1 MTFEF
6 SRISFAGLPGMFD
19 GIRDW
24 RSMNRLIWRLVTLA
38 LTMSTALAMGG
49 KGPHAL
55 AQTQAV
61 PLTRLAPA
69 QSATV
74 TKAAVTKEGALESG
88 DKDKK
93 ADAAKSDDKAGSKTE
108 EKNDEKKKD
117 PAAERLAKIKKS
129 KFDRKPATILKAWA
143 ESSGV
148 VVAKPKTATAS
159 ALAKM
164 NSIPPEILAQVD
176 VQGVAAIAQPPEKP
190 DAEEA
195 GDKKPAEKASE
206 DPFDKELKDLS
217 TAVTLG
223 RWAKVGEHLGK
234 WSPEESLAAWRAIVT
249 SLGEGQVLTTGVIA
263 LASSGRA
270 STIPVDTSASQSSL
284 MMQRM
289 MMSSMNIGIDM
300 NDPELRSMLQGR
312 GGNDQH
318 LMSVDDFVALA
329 GIAPK
334 PAEEEDREP
343 LARLVVL
350 VEKQT
355 NATEDLVNKL
365 RKLVERQ
372 EPKPPLT
379 RRDAAMILCAAN
391 LAAEAEPFM
400 LPPDSPEAKA
410 DPLELNLLA
419 RHSLAKFNRLGTPEL
434 LNQAWAAL
442 QAVMAMEVKT
452 PEQSQARDEATK
464 QAVSL
469 VPKVDKAL
477 SRKWFDETFKGR
489 PERGAALLS
498 SLGESANTYLLTSIR
513 SSEPRLQNMRM
524 LKTAVD
530 ALLAAAPER
539 ADQWRESLTVL
550 ASVWLAEA
558 RLTKSFDRSTAPRIQ
573 RDIYG
578 NVYYASEEEN
588 PAPFV
593 NNPNLPQALP
603 AREMVKLA
611 PLGGWL
617 ERVDRGLHPNVH
629 KALAEI
635 YLKMGGDTEAFPHI
649 EEVARTEPEM
659 ARELAEEFIRVWT
672 SNHDMNQARNQRNP
686 YIFVFGFEQKAEGI
700 PLTRS
705 KQERNL
711 EELAGWLAKLK
722 KLPIRPV
729 DETRIAKAFTTCHS
743 SAEVYRTE
751 AITAVFGPME
761 NLKPETIAR
770 LAQQMRSNLAS
781 LWRRPAVQDQAKTKR
796 KEKDIREEV
805 LRGYATA
812 LKVVADARARYP
824 EEWSLTAAQA
834 ALMHDE
840 NNFRQEIELSPDFMP
855 IRRKALALFG
865 EAARQYVDRANSL
878 TADQQTNDVF
888 DQWFYAGLGACEPA
902 QITETTVPEPN
913 QPALIRKALEALPG
927 AAAESHMNRFA
938 NQLFTRMSTLS
949 PAVKFR
955 YLKAGFEIVGDAPQ
969 AYEARKVYD
978 YYKDLNREIRL
989 EAVVDGPTSIDPAQ
1003 PFGVYVNIRHT
1014 REIERESG
1022 GFGRYLQNQNQGS
1035 FFYYNY
1041 GRPLENYRD
1050 KFQDAASKALQE
1062 HFEVLSVTFETEKV
1076 SSTPLPEM
1084 GWRVTPYAYLLLKP
1098 KGPKVDRIPPLKLD
1112 LDFMDTSGYVILPVE
1127 SPQVAVNCSPESP
1140 PSRPFRDVEITQ
1152 ILDERQSAEGKLIL
1166 EIKSTG
1172 HGLMPPAGD
1181 LVDLNEIPSFVVEK
1195 VDDQG
1200 LAVSRFDEDT
1210 SAAGIISERSSLV
1223 TLKAASGLTSLPA
1236 ELQFPKPRVDKPK
1249 LTYQKYVDA
1258 DLAAADPI
1266 TPLLARYGK
1275 VDRTGQTLAIA
1286 GSIAGLV
1293 AAGIGIPRAIKSFRR
1308 KPLGDSTEVPAE
1320 PFAVLGLL
1328 RGLEQ
1333 RKSLNQALRDELAA
1347 SIRSIEE
1354 CYFSG
1359 NSNPETSAPDL
1370 NSLVM
1375 RWTRLAED

>member
-1 MTFEF
+1 
-6 SRISFAGLPGMFD
+6 
-19 GIRDW
+19 
-24 RSMNRLIWRLVTLA
+24 MNRMIWRAVTFA
-38 LTMSTALAMGG
+38 LTMSTALGLGA
-49 KGPHAL
+49 AL
-55 AQTQAV
+55 PRTQAQIQAV
-61 PLTRLAPA
+61 PLRRLTPA
-69 QSATV
+69 QSTAVAKPTAT
-74 TKAAVTKEGALESG
+74 TEDAPKTG
-88 DKDKK
+88 DKK
-93 ADAAKSDDKAGSKTE
+93 ADAAKTDDKPASKPE
-108 EKNDEKKKD
+108 EKKEEKKTD
-117 PAAERLAKIKKS
+117 PAAERLAKIKKQ

-148 VVAKPKTATAS
+148 VVAKPKTATNA
-159 ALAKM
+159 AVA
-164 NSIPPEILAQVD
+164 NANAIPPEILAQVEA
-176 VQGVAAIAQPPEKP
+176 QGAIAILPATDKPDGDAAVEADGKKPEEKP
-190 DAEEA
+190 
-195 GDKKPAEKASE
+195 KE

-217 TAVTLG
+217 TDVTLG
-223 RWAKVGEHLGK
+223 RWAKVGERLGK
-234 WSPEESLAAWRAIVT
+234 WTPAESMAAWRAIVS
-249 SLGEGQVLTTGVIA
+249 SLGEGQTLTTGVIA

-270 STIPVDTSASQSSL
+270 STIPVDTTASQSSL

-289 MMSSMNIGIDM
+289 MISSMNIGMDM
-300 NDPELRSMLQGR
+300 NDPEIRSMMQGR

-318 LMSVDDFVALA
+318 LMSVDDFVALT

-365 RKLVERQ
+365 RKLVERK
-372 EPKPPLT
+372 EPLS
-379 RRDAAMILCAAN
+379 RRDAAVILCAAN

-400 LPPDSPEAKA
+400 LPADSPEARSE
-410 DPLELNLLA
+410 PLELNLLA

-434 LNQAWAAL
+434 LNQAWSAL
-442 QAVMAMEVKT
+442 QAVMAMDVKT

-477 SRKWFDETFKGR
+477 SQKWFDETFKGR

-498 SLGESANTYLLTSIR
+498 SLGESANTYLRTSIR
-513 SSEPRLQNMRM
+513 ASEPRLQNMRM

-530 ALLAAAPER
+530 ALLASAPER

-550 ASVWLAEA
+550 ASAWLAEA
-558 RLTKSFDRSTAPRIQ
+558 RLTKTYDRSTAPRIQ

-578 NVYYASEEEN
+578 NVYYTSEEEN
-588 PAPFV
+588 QAPFI
-593 NNPNLPQALP
+593 NNPNMPQALP

-659 ARELAEEFIRVWT
+659 ARELAQEFIRVWT

-711 EELAGWLAKLK
+711 QELAGWLAKLK

-729 DETRIAKAFTTCHS
+729 DETLIAKAFTTCHS

-751 AITAVFGPME
+751 AITSVFGPME

-770 LAQQMRSNLAS
+770 LAQQMRSNLAG

-805 LRGYATA
+805 LRGYETA
-812 LKVVADARARYP
+812 LKVVADARSKYP
-824 EEWSLTAAQA
+824 DEWSLTAAQA

-840 NNFRQEIELSPDFMP
+840 NNFRQEIQLSPDFMP
-855 IRRKALALFG
+855 IRRKALALFA
-865 EAARQYVDRANSL
+865 EAARQYVERANGL

-913 QPALIRKALEALPG
+913 QPALIRKGLESLPG
-927 AAAESHMNRFA
+927 AAAETHMTRFA
-938 NQLFTRMSTLS
+938 NQLFTRMSALS

-978 YYKDLNREIRL
+978 YYKDLNREIQL

-1050 KFQDAASKALQE
+1050 KFQDAVTKALQE

-1076 SSTPLPEM
+1076 SSMPLPEM

-1098 KGPKVDRIPPLKLD
+1098 KSPKVDRIPPLKLD

-1127 SPQVAVNCSPESP
+1127 SPPVAVNCSSEK
-1140 PSRPFRDVEITQ
+1140 PSARPFRDVEITQ

-1172 HGLMPPAGD
+1172 HGLMPPVGD
-1181 LVDLNEIPSFVVEK
+1181 LVDLDAIPSFDVEK
-1195 VDDQG
+1195 IDDQG
-1200 LAVSRFDEDT
+1200 LAVSRFDEET
-1210 SAAGIISERSSLV
+1210 SAAGIISERTSLV
-1223 TLKAASGLTSLPA
+1223 TLKAAAGLKSLPG
-1236 ELQFPKPRVDKPK
+1236 ELHFPKPKVENPK

-1275 VDRTGQTLAIA
+1275 VDRTRQYLAIA
-1286 GSIAGLV
+1286 GTIAGLV
-1293 AAGIGIPRAIKSFRR
+1293 AAGIGIPWAVRSLRR
-1308 KPLGDSTEVPAE
+1308 KPLETSTDIPAE

-1333 RKSLNQALRDELAA
+1333 QKSLSQALRDELAGA
-1347 SIRSIEE
+1347 IRSIEE
-1354 CYFSG
+1354 CYFSADTTPG
-1359 NSNPETSAPDL
+1359 NSAPDL
-1370 NSLVM
+1370 NALVI
-1375 RWTRLAED
+1375 RWTRLTDH